1 MFVILT
7 YDVAAKRAA
16 KILRI
21 CRKYLHH
28 EQRSVFEGSITAAKL
43 KSLKKEL
50 KQWIVV
56 KEDSVN
62 IYEFD
67 SLRYSAKEKIGRNS
81 QNENIL

>member
-7 YDVAAKRAA
+7 YDVAAKRTG
-16 KILRI
+16 KILRV

-28 EQRSVFEGSITAAKL
+28 ERKSVFEGSLTTAKL
-43 KSLKKEL
+43 QRLKDELKK
-50 KQWIVV
+50 WIVV

-67 SLRYSAKEKIGRNS
+67 SLRYSAKEQIGRNS
-81 QNENIL
+81 QCDHIL